1 MSLPV
6 DVLLCETELEIRGD
20 ANLLLDEVDA
30 RHRLGD
36 RMLDLQPSVDL
47 EEVEVAVAEDELDRP
62 GVDVTR
68 RFRGADCRVAHGRA
82 NRRGEGRRGRLFH
95 DLLVPALDRAFAL
108 AQVRRVAVA
117 VADHLDLDVPRVAN
131 VPLEVHGCIAE
142 G

>member
-1 MSLPV
+1 TGRRDPTRDPTRVGDELAQRVLGVDPHLDGVSLPV

-68 RFRGADCRVAHGRA
+68 RFRGADCRVRS
-82 NRRGEGRRGRLFH
+82 EE
-95 DLLVPALDRAFAL
+95 
-108 AQVRRVAVA
+108 RRVGKECRWRWAW
-117 VADHLDLDVPRVAN
+117 
-131 VPLEVHGCIAE
+131 
-142 G
+142 